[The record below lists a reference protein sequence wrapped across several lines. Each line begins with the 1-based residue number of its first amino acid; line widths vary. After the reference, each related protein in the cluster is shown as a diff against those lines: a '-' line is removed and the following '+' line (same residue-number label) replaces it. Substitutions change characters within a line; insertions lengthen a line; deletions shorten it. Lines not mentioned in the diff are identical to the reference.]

1 MDLYKPCARN
11 LTSSVQISKPSAGV
25 QQITWVMISS
35 SPFELCSTCSRTAPA
50 LRAGC
55 FFLKDGEQ
63 SIHDPRANEAGK
75 TLRQLFAKLSCGGLD
90 SNGISLSC
98 VYQ

>member
-1 MDLYKPCARN
+1 LSYVPLVLGQRQP
-11 LTSSVQISKPSAGV
+11 L
-25 QQITWVMISS
+25 
-35 SPFELCSTCSRTAPA
+35 
-50 LRAGC
+50 AGC

-75 TLRQLFAKLSCGGLD
+75 TLRQLFAQLSCGGLD